1 MMATRNHAICR
12 HLSEDVSRRPKMS
25 AASIRRVAAEQSRI
39 GRIPCNGEV
48 RGGSRTTSG
57 ILPSTLCVECIPAA
71 GGQRDAVG
79 SLVIASRPP
88 AARAQRHRSRR
99 RKMVSGTYSR
109 DGGATVRF
117 RRVREPESRRMRD
130 RRLAIRARHP
140 VVLLARAD
148 AEPRAAW
155 WARTPTPTSPR
166 PRLPAVAPPSLEVWR
181 ARADLGV
188 AADGTPQREA
198 ESPFVGPPAGG
209 TPSSCHTTADER
221 AVALATVRCRGGAR
235 SKQSCAVAHT
245 DARYW
250 AEAEVPRRRR
260 SRLPSSQCKRQ
271 PAPIWMRESARPV
284 GLHLGGE
291 APSVVGDGLGS

>member
-88 AARAQRHRSRR
+88 GSAGTAHRSRR

-148 AEPRAAW
+148 PEPRAAW
-155 WARTPTPTSPR
+155 WARTPTPISPR
-166 PRLPAVAPPSLEVWR
+166 PRLPAVAPPHSKSGAPEPTSELPR
-181 ARADLGV
+181 MSRLSARPSHRLSAHLPGGLPAAATPRRTSGLSPLQPSGV
-188 AADGTPQREA
+188 AAARDQSSRAQRRTPTLATGRIRASGYDG
-198 ESPFVGPPAGG
+198 VGEPDVRLSIAPLA
-209 TPSSCHTTADER
+209 
-221 AVALATVRCRGGAR
+221 AVAT
-235 SKQSCAVAHT
+235 
-245 DARYW
+245 
-250 AEAEVPRRRR
+250 E
-260 SRLPSSQCKRQ
+260 
-271 PAPIWMRESARPV
+271 RERPV
-284 GLHLGGE
+284 NLR
-291 APSVVGDGLGS
+291 